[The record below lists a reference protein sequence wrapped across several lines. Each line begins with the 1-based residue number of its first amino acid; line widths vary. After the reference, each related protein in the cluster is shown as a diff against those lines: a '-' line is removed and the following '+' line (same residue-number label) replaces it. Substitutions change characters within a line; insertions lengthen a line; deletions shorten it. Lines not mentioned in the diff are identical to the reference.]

1 MVQMLFIFA
10 FPGNREMYIIN
21 ILISSICIIIRYL
34 KNMLVF
40 HDLDK
45 MAGSSFHFIPVLL
58 SWNIHWNI
66 RGMPGRKEWGF
77 YDPENI
83 EFGLPIILE

>member
-1 MVQMLFIFA
+1 
-10 FPGNREMYIIN
+10 
-21 ILISSICIIIRYL
+21 
-34 KNMLVF
+34 MLVF